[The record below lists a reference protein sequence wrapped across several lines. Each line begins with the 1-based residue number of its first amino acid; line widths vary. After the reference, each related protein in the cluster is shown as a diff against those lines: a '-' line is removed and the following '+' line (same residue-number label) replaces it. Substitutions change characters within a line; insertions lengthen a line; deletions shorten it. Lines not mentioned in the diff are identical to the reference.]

1 MSETLPSAEPPSHAL
16 AATPRRAL
24 SERGWGYLFISPA
37 MVLLGLFA
45 LAPILTSIWLSLHR
59 RLPIFNVDEFVG
71 FRNYAVLLGDERF
84 WSACGTTVY
93 FTVLSVMAELVLG
106 LGVALL
112 IDSTWAS
119 FGEERARMVGSR
131 LAAAGR
137 AWNRVVMLIPWAIPT
152 VVSARMWEW
161 LYQPEY
167 GLLNFLLRSS
177 GLVHD
182 PINWLGSP
190 FWAIHAAVLMDVWKA
205 TPFAALLLLAGLQ
218 MIPRDLYLA
227 ARVDGA
233 GRWAAFRR
241 ITLPLLLPVIL
252 IVLAFRTMDAF
263 RVFDAVYVLTG
274 GGPGNSTET
283 LSIYAYKMLFQT
295 LQFGYGSSVTS
306 MMFVLVLSIT
316 ALYAF
321 LLRRTLSTVVS

>member
-1 MSETLPSAEPPSHAL
+1 MSNLFSSGELPSHPLP
-16 AATPRRAL
+16 TIQRRAL
-24 SERGWGYLFISPA
+24 SEKGWGYLLIAPA
-37 MVLLGLFA
+37 MALLGLFA
-45 LAPILTSIWLSLHR
+45 LAPILASVWLSFHR
-59 RLPIFNVDEFVG
+59 RLPIFKIDEFVG
-71 FRNYAVLLGDERF
+71 LRNYVVLLGDERF

-93 FTVLSVMAELVLG
+93 FTVLSVTAELVLG
-106 LGVALL
+106 LGMALL
-112 IDSTWAS
+112 IDKTWTS
-119 FGEERARMVGSR
+119 LGDERSESAGSR
-131 LAAAGR
+131 LAAVGQ
-137 AWNRVVMLIPWAIPT
+137 AWNRMVMLIPWAVPT

-167 GLLNFLLRSS
+167 GLLNFLLRSA

-233 GRWAAFRR
+233 GRWTVFRR
-241 ITLPLLLPVIL
+241 ITLPLLSPVIL

-306 MMFVLVLSIT
+306 MMFVLVLGIT
-316 ALYAF
+316 ALYAL
-321 LLRRTLSTVVS
+321 LLRQALSKVVS